1 MPQFSTE
8 FWLQIAAYAASCAAL
23 YSAVATRLAC
33 LEKKVDRNT
42 RTIDRLCRT
51 QEDLRVL
58 EERVRNDQRRLTNL
72 EEGRD
77 EWKSARDWQNS

>member
-23 YSAVATRLAC
+23 YSAVATRLTY
-33 LEKKVDRNT
+33 LEKKVDSHARAVE
-42 RTIDRLCRT
+42 RLYRA

-58 EERVRNDQRRLTNL
+58 EERVKNDHRRLTNL